1 MFFRNFAIRMVYVD
15 DHIWDFDLDAA
26 LNDISEQRR
35 ELVLRFRHEL
45 GRRQCVLAY
54 LLLKRA
60 LREEYGIVGNPVFAY
75 GAHGK
80 PVLAGIEDGE
90 GESSACGEEQWGRI
104 HFNLSHCREA
114 VACVIS
120 DQPVGIDVE
129 SVRPLS
135 ESLVSYTMSDEEQQA
150 IYGADNPAVAFTR
163 LWTMKEARMKLTGE
177 GISNHIKEVL
187 DDQSFSFE
195 TVVSENAKYVYTL
208 CKKTSHR

>member
-1 MFFRNFAIRMVYVD
+1 MVYID

-26 LNDISEQRR
+26 LQDISAQRR
-35 ELVLRFRHEL
+35 ELALRFRHEL

-75 GAHGK
+75 GEHGK
-80 PVLAGIEDGE
+80 PVLAGLEDGE
-90 GESSACGEEQWGRI
+90 GESVACGDGLWGRI

-114 VACVIS
+114 VACAVGA
-120 DQPVGIDVE
+120 QPVGIDVE

-135 ESLVSYTMSDEEQQA
+135 ESLVNYTMSNEEQQI
-150 IYGADNPAVAFTR
+150 IYGTENPALAFTR

-187 DDQSFSFE
+187 DDASFSFE
-195 TVVSENAKYVYTL
+195 TVVSDNSKYVYTL
-208 CKKTSHR
+208 CKQASHQ